1 MLPKDLLQNFID
13 TVTPESIEKSEL
25 AGQKNFISRT
35 FRDALPI
42 GKAADWELLE
52 SWGIEK
58 GEQLDALFCYAKLP
72 TGWSKVGAE
81 EPRIST
87 IRDKRGLVRATV
99 FYKAAS
105 YDRKANLHVLRNRFR
120 AGRDNNSE
128 EAFAYVVRD
137 DALNR
142 IVQRFET
149 GSYAYLKSEPS
160 CIGFI
165 FYGVFH
171 YKADRNGFNAL
182 APSEDAAPIT
192 VEQFYEDYHNINI
205 SNSGTLHAAE
215 TLARKEADDFASA
228 LPTDDR
234 QWLSEY
240 DFVEC

>member
-1 MLPKDLLQNFID
+1 MSPKDFLQDFID
-13 TVTPESIEKSEL
+13 NVTPESIERSEL
-25 AGQKNFISRT
+25 AGQQDFISRT

-42 GKAADWELLE
+42 ATAADWEILE

-58 GEQLDALFCYAKLP
+58 GEPLDALFCSAKLP
-72 TGWSKVGAE
+72 TGWSKVGGEA
-81 EPRIST
+81 PRVST

-105 YDRKANLHVLRNRFR
+105 YDRKAKLHVLRNRFR
-120 AGRDNNSE
+120 AGRDHDSE
-128 EAFAYVVRD
+128 EAFAYVVKD

-149 GSYAYLKSEPS
+149 GSYAYLKSDPS
-160 CIGFI
+160 SIGFI

-171 YKADRNGFNAL
+171 YKADRDGFHAL
-182 APSEDAAPIT
+182 DSSEEAVPIT
-192 VEQFYEDYHNINI
+192 VEQFYKDYHNSNI
-205 SNSGTLHAAE
+205 GNSGTFNAAE
-215 TLARKEADDFASA
+215 TLARKEADNFASE